1 MRVLAIALAA
11 ISFAAVSQAQA
22 QTTSYKVDP
31 DHTAIVFKI
40 DHMGFSNVYG
50 MIGGADGKIVVDEK
64 NPEKSTF
71 EVSAKLDT
79 INTMAKKR
87 DDHLKS
93 PDFFNVKQFPT
104 MTLKSKTVKKAGA
117 KYDVTADLT
126 LHGVTKP
133 VSFTFTQMKTG
144 KDPWNNVRTG
154 GITTLTIKRTDF
166 GMNYMAKPGEVGDEV
181 EVQISVEG
189 TKI

>member
-1 MRVLAIALAA
+1 MRVLVLALFA
-11 ISFAAVSQAQA
+11 ISFGASA

-31 DHTAIVFKI
+31 DHTALVFKI
-40 DHMGFSNVYG
+40 DHMGFSDVYG
-50 MIGGADGKIVVDEK
+50 MVGGAEGKITFDEK
-64 NPEKSTF
+64 APEKSTF

-87 DDHLKS
+87 DDHLKG

-104 MTLKSKTVKKAGA
+104 MTIKSKTVKKAGA
-117 KYDVTADLT
+117 KFDVVADLT
-126 LHGVTKP
+126 IHGVTKP
-133 VSFTFTQMKTG
+133 VSFTFTQLKTG

-154 GITTLTIKRTDF
+154 GTTSFKIKRTDF

-181 EVQISVEG
+181 EVMVSVEG